1 MGKVAICI
9 PSYKN
14 VKSLKRLL
22 DSIFQQTYKDYI
34 IVVTDDTDTDEV
46 QRLIQEYKSD
56 KLFYQKNIK
65 RLGATANCN
74 RAIYLAQQFAPEYIK
89 VMHHDDFFSF
99 DYSLSKFVSML
110 ESEESL
116 IAFSGT
122 YQIEGEKNYERFI
135 VPGDV
140 QKLQQDFRYLYI
152 ANVIGA
158 PSATLVRNSQIYMD
172 EELKWLVDVE
182 WYMRIMQ
189 GNKHFA
195 YTCEPLI
202 SIGISEGQL
211 TNNCVA
217 DTKLQIR
224 EYTYVYR
231 KLKKLHEK
239 KFRKH
244 MEKMVIQNIKARIKR
259 ILKPFLMIKYFIGG
273 KLRTRKVRTLGEI
286 EYIRRNPIYAGK
298 KVRNEN
304 EIGQIIKN
312 GINSGG
318 PFMVARYGYT
328 EMFVMRTFDFHM
340 KWNYKKAINQ
350 LYLWS
355 GFFPNEVSLGT
366 RFLKTMKESGR
377 VIDVLGID
385 LESFEDYYIQHGMQ
399 KALEISSL
407 SDLEPWKNPAVPWTE
422 ALEGKRVLI
431 IHPFTDTIKEQY
443 QKREQIFS
451 GTKILPDFELLTLKA
466 VQTIAGEIDNRFSD
480 WFEALNYMYQEAIKK
495 EFDVAIIGCGAYG
508 LPLAAMLKQYG
519 KQVVHLGGAL
529 QILFGIRGQR
539 WDEVEKY
546 DYVRKFYNE
555 AWVYPGEKERPRL
568 LKKVEDGCYW

>member
-1 MGKVAICI
+1 MVKVAICI

-14 VKSLKRLL
+14 VKSLRRLL
-22 DSIFQQTYKDYI
+22 DSIFQQTFKNYK
-34 IVVTDDTDTDEV
+34 IVVSDDTDTDEV
-46 QRLIQEYKSD
+46 QRLIQEYQTD
-56 KLFYQKNIK
+56 KLFYHKNIM

-74 RAIYLAQQFAPEYIK
+74 RSIYLAQQFEPEYIK

-99 DYSLSKFVSML
+99 DYSLSKFISML
-110 ESEESL
+110 ETEGAS

-122 YQIEGEKNYERFI
+122 YQIEGENRHERFI
-135 VPGDV
+135 APSDAR
-140 QKLQQDFRYLYI
+140 KLQKDFRYLYI

-158 PSATLVRNSQIYMD
+158 PSATLVRNSHIYMD
-172 EELKWLVDVE
+172 EKLKWLVDLE
-182 WYMRIMQ
+182 WYIRIMRE
-189 GNKHFA
+189 NSHFI

-211 TNNCVA
+211 TNRCA
-217 DTKLQIR
+217 TDAKLQIR

-231 KLKKLHEK
+231 KFKRLHEK

-244 MEKMVIQNIKARIKR
+244 MEKMVIQNIKTEIKSS
-259 ILKPFLMIKYFIGG
+259 LKCFLMIKYFVDG
-273 KLRTRKVRTLGEI
+273 KLRARKVHALGEI
-286 EYIRRNPIYAGK
+286 EYVRRNPIYVGK
-298 KVRNEN
+298 KIRNES

-312 GINSGG
+312 GINSGR

-328 EMFVMRTFDFHM
+328 EMFVMRTFDFNM

-355 GFFPNEVSLGT
+355 GFFPNKVSLGP
-366 RFLKTMKESGR
+366 RFLKMMKESAKD
-377 VIDVLGID
+377 VDVLGID
-385 LESFEDYYIQHGMQ
+385 LESFEDYYIQYRM
-399 KALEISSL
+399 KKDLEISSL
-407 SDLEPWKNPAVPWTE
+407 FDLEPWKNPTSPWTE

-431 IHPFTDTIKEQY
+431 IHPFTDTIMVQY
-443 QKREQIFS
+443 QKRTQIFP

-466 VQTIAGEIDNRFSD
+466 VQTIAGETDNRFSD
-480 WFEALNYMYQEAIKK
+480 WFEALNYMYQEAAKK

-508 LPLAAMLKQYG
+508 LPLAAMLKQNG
-519 KQVVHLGGAL
+519 KQVIHLGGAL
-529 QILFGIRGQR
+529 QILFGIKGQR

-555 AWVYPGEKERPRL
+555 AWVYPSENERPRL
-568 LKKVEDGCYW
+568 LKKVEEGCYW